1 MTRPGGRGSARTR
14 GGRVVLGLVI
24 LAHLACAPS
33 ADRDEASPA
42 NAELVLHDTISG
54 LDVTVRPLESDS
66 AIVPAAVVAAAVAA
80 GSAPSPGATAGALP
94 GAPPGR
100 SPNPTP
106 AAPPIVAAPAIV
118 AAPDAARPAG
128 ERLAD
133 ATPAELAQLGAG
145 MIIPVKG
152 VAPAALHDNFA
163 ERRGGG
169 TRAHEALDILAPR
182 GTPVLAAVDGRV
194 LKLHQSA
201 AGGLMIY
208 TADASDRFILMY
220 AHLDQ
225 YAPGLADGAP
235 LRKGQQIATVG
246 STGNAPPGS
255 PHLHFAIARG
265 TPSRQWWRGEP
276 ANPYPLLVH

>member
-1 MTRPGGRGSARTR
+1 MRACGGRIA
-14 GGRVVLGLVI
+14 LGLVM
-24 LAHLACAPS
+24 LAHVACAPS
-33 ADRDEASPA
+33 AERDEVSAA
-42 NAELVLHDTISG
+42 NGEFALHDTISG
-54 LDVTVRPLESDS
+54 LDVTVRPLEADA
-66 AIVPAAVVAAAVAA
+66 AIVPASVVAAATAA
-80 GSAPSPGATAGALP
+80 GSAPSPGASPNATLESRRVASGAATS
-94 GAPPGR
+94 APPGR
-100 SPNPTP
+100 SPVATPVATPT
-106 AAPPIVAAPAIV
+106 APPIVAAP
-118 AAPDAARPAG
+118 DASRPAG
-128 ERLAD
+128 EKLAD
-133 ATPAELAQLGAG
+133 ATPPELAQLGAG

-152 VAPAALHDNFA
+152 VIRSALHDSFS

-169 TRAHEALDILAPR
+169 IRPHEALDILAPR

-225 YAPGLADGAP
+225 YAPGLAEGMP

-265 TPSRQWWRGEP
+265 SPSRQWWRGQP